1 MPPLESYWGPSIM
14 EVQSPLSNHQAHVRN
29 TYGSYLSIFRIITF
43 SGMQDLLKKKHKLQ
57 HISVQKTSNSCVF
70 ENQNFHS
77 IRENKHTCFTNAQN
91 AYDT

>member
-1 MPPLESYWGPSIM
+1 M

-29 TYGSYLSIFRIITF
+29 TYGSYLCIFKTITF
-43 SGMQDLLKKKHKLQ
+43 FGMQHLLKKKHKLQ
-57 HISVQKTSNSCVF
+57 HISVQKTSCSFIF

-77 IRENKHTCFTNAQN
+77 IRKGKHTCITNAQN